1 MQTHQK
7 SSTNP
12 LQTATVEIAKRE
24 GVCAHLASRFPL
36 PSPPHSLT
44 FVVAAQLTSPLLHRH
59 RLAAPHSATPH
70 VDFSSAL
77 VLLVAS
83 STIIWR
89 ESEREREQ
97 NV

>member
-24 GVCAHLASRFPL
+24 GVYAHLASRFPL

-44 FVVAAQLTSPLLHRH
+44 LVVAAQLAWPRLRRH
-59 RLAAPHSATPH
+59 RL
-70 VDFSSAL
+70 
-77 VLLVAS
+77 
-83 STIIWR
+83 
-89 ESEREREQ
+89 EQ
-97 NV
+97 SQPGEGQ